1 MKGCGCVN
9 FTHFQ
14 AGHLAIQPQSN
25 PIRANPAYSDLWPK
39 KIHARSAGPGQ
50 ERHCH
55 YARPTLTSPD
65 VLTAHVGL

>member
-14 AGHLAIQPQSN
+14 AGHLAIQSGL
-25 PIRANPAYSDLWPK
+25 IRPTPTYGQK